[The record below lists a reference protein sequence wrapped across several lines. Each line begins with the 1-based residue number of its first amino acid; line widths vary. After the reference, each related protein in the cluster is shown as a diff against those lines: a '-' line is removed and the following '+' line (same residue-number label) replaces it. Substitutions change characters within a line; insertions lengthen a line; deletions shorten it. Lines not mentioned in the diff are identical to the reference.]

1 MSAMAGETARKQTDC
16 AWSDYVTWNDDKRW
30 EIVGGEAFDM
40 SPAPGVEHQRAVLRL
55 SADLHRHFAGKRC
68 EVFVSPVD
76 VKLSENDVV
85 QPDVVVV
92 CERSQVKPTHIEGAP
107 SLVVEVLSPSTEMH
121 DRLRKMALYARTGVK
136 EVWLVVPRAA
146 LVEIFVL
153 DGATYRLT
161 GTYTKGDK
169 LRSSAFPGL
178 NVNLRKVFDMPPE
191 TGEPLRVVRE
201 PRALYRTRP
210 AGRPGRLGGKGRP
223 HK

>member
-1 MSAMAGETARKQTDC
+1 MAGQTARKQTDYV
-16 AWSDYVTWNDDKRW
+16 WNDYVTWNDDGRW

-55 SADLHRHFAGKRC
+55 SAALYRHFTGKRC

-76 VKLSENDVV
+76 VKLSEHDVV
-85 QPDVVVV
+85 QPDIAVV
-92 CERSQVKPTHIEGAP
+92 CERSKVKPTHIEGAP

-136 EVWLVVPRAA
+136 EVWLAVPRAA
-146 LVEIFVL
+146 LVEVFVL

-169 LRSSAFPGL
+169 LRSSMFPEL
-178 NVNLRKVFDMPPE
+178 NVNLRKAFDSPPE
-191 TGEPLRVVRE
+191 TGEPLRIVRE
-201 PRALYRTRP
+201 PGAPYRTRQ
-210 AGRPGRLGGKGRP
+210 AGRPGRLDKGGGRARR
-223 HK
+223 

>member
-1 MSAMAGETARKQTDC
+1 
-16 AWSDYVTWNDDKRW
+16 
-30 EIVGGEAFDM
+30 M

-55 SADLHRHFAGKRC
+55 SAELHRHFAGKRC

-76 VKLSENDVV
+76 VKLSEHDVV
-85 QPDVVVV
+85 QPDNVVV
-92 CERSQVKPTHIEGAP
+92 CERSKVKPSHLEGAP

-146 LVEIFVL
+146 LVEVFVL

-169 LRSSAFPGL
+169 LRSSVFPGL
-178 NVNLRKVFDMPPE
+178 NVNLRKVFDIPPE
-191 TGEPLRVVRE
+191 AGGPMRVVRE
-201 PRALYRTRP
+201 TGAPYRTRP
-210 AGRPGRLGGKGRP
+210 PRRDVRLGEGGRRA
-223 HK
+223 KK